1 MELSINIFGFANIPR
16 RACNMEKLREEI
28 KNCIEL
34 INRDD
39 ALELILELSKQLK
52 D

>member
-1 MELSINIFGFANIPR
+1 
-16 RACNMEKLREEI
+16 MEKLREEI

>member
-1 MELSINIFGFANIPR
+1 
-16 RACNMEKLREEI
+16 MEKLREEI
-28 KNCIEL
+28 RKCIEQ
-34 INRDD
+34 IERNE